1 MVEKNVKICLFVFTE
16 FTNVTDRR
24 SYRQTPH
31 GGIGRA
37 CIASGGKNCCVV
49 RCCYDRIVNSED
61 TIASM
66 TVRMCSQLQPSH
78 TCFLVCVNINLVNFR
93 AGLFLESHIAR
104 RQTSRVTNRP
114 HCVVIASQRQPATQ
128 VLFSVCCACFFATMF
143 LLQNYGE
150 NGTQNKTAMGTM
162 LLNFPGGGSTL
173 Q

>member
-1 MVEKNVKICLFVFTE
+1 MFIRFYRIHEC
-16 FTNVTDRR
+16 D
-24 SYRQTPH
+24 RQTVVQTDTAWRHRPRLH
-31 GGIGRA
+31 SIGRQKLL
-37 CIASGGKNCCVV
+37 CRTVLL
-49 RCCYDRIVNSED
+49 YDRIVNSED

-104 RQTSRVTNRP
+104 RQTSRVTNRLR
-114 HCVVIASQRQPATQ
+114 CVVIASQRQPATQ